1 MRKHI
6 KPDTDRKRLV
16 KYFRVFFAIVIV
28 IALTVSFAL
37 YTYTER
43 VIRNETENNNSSSFE
58 ILKTLHDMQFK
69 QIEQSMHVLCNN
81 ARFTYFMDDYD
92 ELNMANLMRAVEDL
106 NSIKASSDMIE
117 DICIYYPGRD
127 YTLSYKQTVSKVE
140 MRHDKDFLLSLKN
153 QTQFAGYRTYVRNVT
168 YPFSGQSNT
177 VVTLVKVQ
185 SIRSASQK
193 VDAFVIV
200 DLSFAPIYSDFVKT
214 ITENDSSLLIYT
226 ADGTLISSVGQVYPY
241 EALADGNEIVNVMRS
256 EVRSIGGSDYSVYS
270 TGMPT
275 LGWTYFY
282 VQSNMTMANKLSSA
296 RNTVLGVFI
305 VCVLIG
311 LIYSWLLAK
320 HLLKPLENISEHL
333 GSNDVD
339 IYERIDRMIE
349 QNEAMNNSLQEN
361 LITGRNS
368 QMLHRMLMGIN
379 NDSEA
384 DAGQP
389 LNLRN
394 GETECAFYLFNSDAE
409 KQISVSQINQ
419 MLAPFGMR
427 LIVKLYTGVQEVAL
441 LLAARA
447 FDDVNMVESAAMLK
461 GILGGDEVSVG
472 ISRPFSS
479 SSGLND
485 AYAQASTAL
494 GMYMVRGDG
503 IICSFKDI
511 RNHAS
516 ATYPYKIENALLRAF
531 KVGDKADIAG
541 NVHEFEKYLCD
552 NDASLQQVYENY
564 VQLFCTCQRLAMEIP
579 VDGSE
584 VIGMFSHRELTSM
597 KTLADM
603 SAYIIS
609 MLESLLD
616 VSVPVER
623 KNEIIERVC
632 AYIDAHLTDAPS
644 IETLASEFFMSAST
658 LRSEFSKNMGMSVK
672 TYTDIRRVQVAKE
685 LLADTDI
692 KIQDIAKKIGFYY
705 AQSFIPF
712 FKNATGQ
719 TPGEFR
725 QEAHKRKIMGS
736 DTPEQ
741 TDHE

>member
-1 MRKHI
+1 MKKHL
-6 KPDTDRKRLV
+6 KPDTDKKRLI

-43 VIRNETENNNSSSFE
+43 VIRAETENNNSSSFE

-69 QIEQSMHVLCNN
+69 QIEKSMHVLCNN
-81 ARFTYFMDDYD
+81 PRFTYFMNDYD
-92 ELNMANLMRAVEDL
+92 ELNMSNLMCAVEDL

-117 DICIYYPGRD
+117 DICIYYPSRG

-140 MRHDKDFLLSLKN
+140 MRHDKDFILLLKD
-153 QTQFAGYRTYVRNVT
+153 QAQFAGYRTYVRNVT
-168 YPFSGQSNT
+168 YPFSTQSST
-177 VVTLVKVQ
+177 VVTLVKSQ
-185 SIRSASQK
+185 SIRSASHK
-193 VDAFVIV
+193 VDALVIV
-200 DLSFAPIYSDFVKT
+200 DLSFTPIYSSFVKT
-214 ITENDSSLLIYT
+214 ITENDSSLLIYA

-241 EALADGNEIVNVMRS
+241 DALTDEGVIVEEMRS
-256 EVRSIGGSDYSVYS
+256 EVRSINGVDYSVYS
-270 TGMPT
+270 TGMPS

-282 VQSNMTMANKLSSA
+282 VQSNLTMSNKLSSA
-296 RNTVLGVFI
+296 RNVVLGVFV

-311 LIYSWLLAK
+311 LLYSWLLAK

-384 DAGQP
+384 EEGQP

-394 GETECAFYLFNSDAE
+394 GETECAFYLFNPDAE
-409 KQISVSQINQ
+409 KQVSVSQINQ

-441 LLAARA
+441 LVAARA
-447 FDDVNMVESAAMLK
+447 FDDINMVESAAMLK
-461 GILGGDEVSVG
+461 GLLGGDEISVG

-479 SSGLND
+479 SAGLND
-485 AYAQASTAL
+485 AYAQANTAL

-503 IICSFKDI
+503 VICSFKDI

-531 KVGDKADIAG
+531 KAGDRAAITG
-541 NVHEFEKYLCD
+541 NVREFEKYLCD
-552 NDASLQQVYENY
+552 NDAALQQVYENY

-579 VDGSE
+579 GGRTE
-584 VIGMFSHRELTSM
+584 VIGTFSHRELTGM
-597 KTLADM
+597 KSLADM

-609 MLESLLD
+609 ILESLLD
-616 VSVPVER
+616 ASAPAEK

-658 LRSEFSKNMGMSVK
+658 LRSEFSKDMGMSIK
-672 TYTDIRRVQVAKE
+672 AYTDMRRVQVAKE

-736 DTPEQ
+736 DTPQADE
-741 TDHE
+741 